1 MNNNAIII
9 QKYFRRYR
17 NNKNLSKSK
26 DNMTLDILNK
36 LLDNYIKSNDLIEEL
51 NKLLNNKKIRNQNFP
66 SENIVKF
73 AFVKKYKI
81 MPTWDTTKGDL
92 AILTKK

>member
-36 LLDNYIKSNDLIEEL
+36 LLDNYIKSNDLII
-51 NKLLNNKKIRNQNFP
+51 K
-66 SENIVKF
+66 
-73 AFVKKYKI
+73 
-81 MPTWDTTKGDL
+81 
-92 AILTKK
+92 